1 MATYNSGDLA
11 KSVRSSALA
20 NGQVYSGTLTPSANV
35 ATGDV
40 LKFCVLPAGTN
51 VDSVTVVNASLGT
64 TVPGDIE
71 FAPVDGSTKT
81 TFSSAAFAFGT
92 ANANGSTIA
101 KKPVLLAKDSWLQV
115 TVGTVSSGS
124 TGEVTLIA
132 RGEGIGAA

>member
-40 LKFCVLPAGTN
+40 LRFCVIPAGTN
-51 VDSVTVVNASLGT
+51 VDSITVVNADLGT
-64 TVPGDIE
+64 AAPGDIE

-81 TFSSAAFAFGT
+81 TFASAFAFGT
-92 ANANGSTIA
+92 ANANGSTVA

-115 TVGTVSSGS
+115 TLGTVDTGS

>member
-40 LKFCVLPAGTN
+40 LKFCVIPAGTN
-51 VDSVTVVNASLGT
+51 VDSITVVNADLGT
-64 TVPGDIE
+64 AAPGDIE

-81 TFSSAAFAFGT
+81 TFASAFAFGT
-92 ANANGSTIA
+92 ANANGSTVA

-115 TVGTVSSGS
+115 TLGTVDTGS

>member
-40 LKFCVLPAGTN
+40 LKFCVIPAGTN
-51 VDSVTVVNASLGT
+51 VDSITVVNADLGT
-64 TVPGDIE
+64 AAPGDIE

-81 TFSSAAFAFGT
+81 TFASAFAFGT

-101 KKPVLLAKDSWLQV
+101 KKPVLVTKDSWLQV
-115 TVGTVSSGS
+115 TLGTVDTGS

>member
-20 NGQVYSGTLTPSANV
+20 NGQVYSGSLTPSANV

-51 VDSVTVVNASLGT
+51 IHRVTVVNATLGT

-71 FAPVDGSTKT
+71 FAPTDGSTKT
-81 TFSSAAFAFGT
+81 TFASAFAFGT
-92 ANANGSTIA
+92 ANASGSA
-101 KKPVLLAKDSWLQV
+101 VVKAPVLLAKDCWLQV
-115 TVGTVSSGS
+115 TLGTVSSGS
-124 TGEVTLIA
+124 TGAVTLIA
-132 RGEGIGAA
+132 EGEGIGAA

>member
-20 NGQVYSGTLTPSANV
+20 NVQVYSGTLTPAANV

-40 LKFCVLPAGTN
+40 LKFCVIPAGTK
-51 VDSVTVVNASLGT
+51 VDSIIVVNADLGT
-64 TVPGDIE
+64 AAPGDIQ
-71 FAPVDGSTKT
+71 FAPVDGSSVT
-81 TFSSAAFAFGT
+81 TFAAAFAFGT
-92 ANANGSTIA
+92 ANANGALVA
-101 KKPVLLAKDSWLQV
+101 KKPVLLSKDCVLQV
-115 TVGTVSSGS
+115 TLGTVDTGT

>member
-51 VDSVTVVNASLGT
+51 IHRVTVVNATLGT

-71 FAPVDGSTKT
+71 FAPTDGSTKT

-101 KKPVLLAKDSWLQV
+101 KKPVLLAKDCWLQV
-115 TVGTVSSGS
+115 TLGTVSSGS
-124 TGEVTLIA
+124 TGAVTLIA
-132 RGEGIGAA
+132 EGEGIGAA

>member
-40 LKFCVLPAGTN
+40 LKFCVIPAGTN
-51 VDSVTVVNASLGT
+51 VDSITVINADLGT
-64 TVPGDIE
+64 AAPGDIE
-71 FAPVDGSTKT
+71 FAPLDGSTKT
-81 TFSSAAFAFGT
+81 TFASAFAFGT
-92 ANANGSTIA
+92 ANANGSTVA
-101 KKPVLLAKDSWLQV
+101 KKPVLVTKDSWLQV
-115 TVGTVSSGS
+115 TLGTVDTGS

>member
-1 MATYNSGDLA
+1 MAKTYN
-11 KSVRSSALA
+11 
-20 NGQVYSGTLTPSANV
+20 TFTNV

-51 VDSVTVVNASLGT
+51 IHRVTVVNATLGT

-71 FAPVDGSTKT
+71 FAPTDGSTKT

-101 KKPVLLAKDSWLQV
+101 KKPVLLTKDCWLQV

-124 TGEVTLIA
+124 TGEVTLA
-132 RGEGIGAA
+132 PLFTSSRQLP